1 MDAAPMI
8 LCDLEHVADRQLTAQ
23 TGVGETP
30 SRSRTCLG
38 EAAGRS
44 RTIPFKLDI
53 LGHELRLCLAVTT
66 PRVRLPD
73 LVNPARALCT
83 KITRI
88 VLEQLGL
95 SGQSVPCRKGCP
107 ACCKYLVPLS
117 VPEALAVVEETSRLS
132 EPRRSILID
141 ACIDSAAKVLAHCHD
156 LPDTESL
163 VAPEGREGSASAIT
177 DWYATLNLTCPFL
190 ADATCTIYPTRPLA
204 CREHF
209 VIGSASLCADLLCD
223 VNSVVLIPVSIL
235 NTLVELTARLEQSSL
250 ETVMLPLAY
259 AWAEQNAHRAA
270 RTWPATFVVETFIE
284 LLTAQIPSQTQ
295 TLAACCR

>member
-1 MDAAPMI
+1 MGGAPII
-8 LCDLEHVADRQLTAQ
+8 LYDLEHVADRQLTAQ

-30 SRSRTCLG
+30 SRSQTCLG

-53 LGHELRLCLAVTT
+53 LGHELRLCFAVTT

-95 SGQSVPCRKGCP
+95 SGQPVPCRKGCA

-117 VPEALAVVEETSRLS
+117 VPEALAVVEETSRLPQ
-132 EPRRSILID
+132 PRRSILID
-141 ACIDSAAKVLAHCHD
+141 ACIDSAAKVLAHCRD
-156 LPDTESL
+156 LPDAESL
-163 VAPEGREGSASAIT
+163 AAPKGRDKAVSATA
-177 DWYATLNLTCPFL
+177 DWYSALSLTCPFL
-190 ADATCTIYPTRPLA
+190 VDAACTIYPTRPLA

-209 VIGSASLCADLLCD
+209 VAGSASLCADLLCD
-223 VNSVVLIPVSIL
+223 DDSVVPMPVSIL

-270 RTWPATFVVETFIE
+270 RTWLATFVVETFIE
-284 LLTAQIPSQTQ
+284 LLTAQIPSQTE
-295 TLAACCR
+295 TPVACF